1 MQGGLVDSRLAG
13 FIIDCNTTDLAAAA
27 RFWGGALRMEV
38 QALPSE
44 EGDKY
49 MRLVDPEGRLHIEVQ
64 RVTHPSRVHLDIEAD
79 DVEQEAA
86 RLVSLGAQRV
96 EKVNTWWVL
105 EAPTGQRFCV
115 VRAKPAKGALDRW
128 RQVMMSTDRRSLGEL
143 LAQDVVMDRAANP
156 EPRRGRAACVEALHA
171 EFGVFDA
178 GSLRFVDA
186 WRAEHSATLEF
197 LATIGGDAANGMH
210 ALWWNA
216 KQEIVRIK
224 TFLRPATAMRA
235 CEQRGPRS

>member
-1 MQGGLVDSRLAG
+1 MEALVDSRLAG
-13 FIIDCNTTDLAAAA
+13 FIIDCNTTDLAASA
-27 RFWGGALRMEV
+27 RFWGAALRMDVE
-38 QALPSE
+38 ALPAD

-96 EKVNTWWVL
+96 GKVQTWWVM

-128 RQVMMSTDRRSLGEL
+128 RQAVTSTDLRGLGEL
-143 LAQDVVMDRAANP
+143 LAQDVVMDRAATADP
-156 EPRRGRAACVEALHA
+156 LRGRAACVESLRA
-171 EFGVFDA
+171 ELGVLDA
-178 GSLRFVDA
+178 GSLRYVDA
-186 WRAEHSATLEF
+186 WRAERSATLEF
-197 LATIGGDAANGMH
+197 LATMGGAAANGVH

-216 KQEIVRIK
+216 KQEIARIK
-224 TFLRPATAMRA
+224 TFLRPAPAVHASR
-235 CEQRGPRS
+235 